1 MDEADDDLAAQIA
14 WLQQEAAL
22 RRQEVARQDAELA
35 ELAALIA
42 ENKGHAQ
49 ELLRME
55 AERWER
61 LAMPDPSFDAAL
73 EPKRADHHGE
83 EPFRT
88 LMGYAIRGELEDL
101 AAQMY
106 AYGDP
111 MFRVLLGLSM
121 TVAAYIMFD
130 VCGRLPP
137 TEADVRK
144 IAEITM
150 RNEFLADAREAAED
164 PEITMPFT
172 VSQDKVHDYLARAV
186 FQYEDITTVF
196 GPMEASTLPLFF
208 TAAMVTAFRPA
219 GMQWWEYL
227 DQIWDAIE
235 FAERTPL
242 AVLPALHLRAH
253 RVAKFGTRRALPP
266 APPRG

>member
-35 ELAALIA
+35 ELAAVIA
-42 ENKGHAQ
+42 ENKGYAQ
-49 ELLRME
+49 ELLRRE

-111 MFRVLLGLSM
+111 MLRVLLRLSM
-121 TVAAYIMFD
+121 TVAAYIMFA

-137 TEADVRK
+137 TEADMRQ

-150 RNEFLADAREAAED
+150 RNGVRAGGGFDAA
-164 PEITMPFT
+164 
-172 VSQDKVHDYLARAV
+172 
-186 FQYEDITTVF
+186 
-196 GPMEASTLPLFF
+196 
-208 TAAMVTAFRPA
+208 
-219 GMQWWEYL
+219 
-227 DQIWDAIE
+227 
-235 FAERTPL
+235 
-242 AVLPALHLRAH
+242 
-253 RVAKFGTRRALPP
+253 
-266 APPRG
+266 